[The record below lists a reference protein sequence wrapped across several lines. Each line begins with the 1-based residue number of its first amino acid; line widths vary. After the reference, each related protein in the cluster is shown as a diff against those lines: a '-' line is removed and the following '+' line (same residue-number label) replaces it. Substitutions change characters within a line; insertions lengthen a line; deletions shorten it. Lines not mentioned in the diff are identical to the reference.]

1 VVDQRLT
8 VDGVEDIRRGVRQ
21 AKDADLTR
29 ITKEAGQ
36 EGAEVVAYEA
46 QTIVQ
51 VVSAALHDTIRA
63 GGQVAGGVVRA
74 GSSKVEYAGVNHFG
88 WPARGIEPNPFL
100 YEAADNRADEVTEMY
115 YKRVSDIA
123 DMIERRGATT

>member
-1 VVDQRLT
+1 MVDQRLT